1 MNKTFHNI
9 KRVVYYFLIRQIRKI
24 KNNLTN
30 NKEHKFLFILCPPYS
45 GSTLLSQIISSS
57 KNVSSNN
64 ELGVREGQ
72 LLPGVKHFMFTKNR
86 WDMKIK
92 YDWEKIK
99 NVWLQ
104 YWDQSKNI
112 LLDKSSPNIM
122 HADSIQ
128 TVFKE
133 SFFIIMIRNPYAQA
147 EGIIRRNKAS
157 AEYAAKF
164 VLNCLRYQKQ
174 NIENKHR
181 SIFFTYEDLCDSP
194 SNTFKKMTNFLPELD
209 DINIHAKFRAH
220 NFKTKNKMAIQNLN
234 EEKISRLTKNQI
246 KEINSYFIKEKYLL
260 DLFNYTIID

>member
-1 MNKTFHNI
+1 
-9 KRVVYYFLIRQIRKI
+9 
-24 KNNLTN
+24 
-30 NKEHKFLFILCPPYS
+30 
-45 GSTLLSQIISSS
+45 
-57 KNVSSNN
+57 
-64 ELGVREGQ
+64 
-72 LLPGVKHFMFTKNR
+72 
-86 WDMKIK
+86 
-92 YDWEKIK
+92 
-99 NVWLQ
+99 
-104 YWDQSKNI
+104 
-112 LLDKSSPNIM
+112 
-122 HADSIQ
+122 
-128 TVFKE
+128 
-133 SFFIIMIRNPYAQA
+133 MIRNPYAQA